1 LRGIITRKDVCV
13 TNANPWLTAPTTR
26 PNPPSSPPP
35 ELSTH
40 HGATAPQASVP
51 TPDTADRLPRKQTE
65 QTATVWW
72 LGTHGGAGESTLAG
86 LAAKTRAASHAW
98 PVPSP
103 HTGPHRVVLV
113 ARTNYA
119 GLLSA
124 QRAATEWAS
133 GSLDEGV
140 ELIGLVLIADA
151 PGRLPKPLRDYA
163 QLIAG
168 GVPRLWH
175 LPWIDSWR
183 LGPAIAGVVA
193 TKAFLGLFADL
204 SLTAHSTAE

>member
-1 LRGIITRKDVCV
+1 MCVTSTNHWLRG
-13 TNANPWLTAPTTR
+13 PTAQ
-26 PNPPSSPPP
+26 PNPLVLPPVP
-35 ELSTH
+35 TLART

-51 TPDTADRLPRKQTE
+51 MPDTADRLPRRRTE
-65 QTATVWW
+65 QTTHVWW
-72 LGTHGGAGESTLAG
+72 LGTHGGAGESTLTG
-86 LAAKTRAASHAW
+86 LAAETQAAHHAW
-98 PVPSP
+98 PMPPPQAS
-103 HTGPHRVVLV
+103 PHRVVLV

-140 ELIGLVLIADA
+140 ELLGLVLVADA

-163 QLIAG
+163 QLLAG
-168 GVPRLWH
+168 GVPRLWQ

-183 LGPAIAGVVA
+183 LGPSLAGVTA
-193 TKAFLGLFADL
+193 PKTFLGLFTDL
-204 SLTAHSTAE
+204 SLTAHSTAK